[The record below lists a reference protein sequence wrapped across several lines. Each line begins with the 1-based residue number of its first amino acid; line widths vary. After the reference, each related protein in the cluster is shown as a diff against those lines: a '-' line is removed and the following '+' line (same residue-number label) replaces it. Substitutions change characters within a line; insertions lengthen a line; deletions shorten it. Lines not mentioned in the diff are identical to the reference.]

1 MEIRRLPPLCA
12 SLCKTIHIAADVG
25 KTGYK
30 FGYPFIPRPYFII
43 ILFLYNL
50 YIRRE
55 GHGMDEFLSVW
66 YPWIKTAH
74 VVSVIAW
81 MAGLFY
87 LPRLFVYHVE
97 QVEAGSKTD
106 AMFQVM
112 ERRLL
117 RGIMGPA
124 MVAAWVFGLCLVM
137 TPGVVDWSDVWPWT
151 KAGSVLVMTWFQHWL
166 GARRKDFIAGGNAV
180 TGRQY
185 RMMNEVPTI
194 LLIVIVA
201 SVIVKF

>member
-1 MEIRRLPPLCA
+1 MSGFL
-12 SLCKTIHIAADVG
+12 AD
-25 KTGYK
+25 
-30 FGYPFIPRPYFII
+30 
-43 ILFLYNL
+43 
-50 YIRRE
+50 
-55 GHGMDEFLSVW
+55 W
-66 YPWIKTAH
+66 YPWVKTAH

-97 QVEAGSKTD
+97 QVVAGSGTD
-106 AMFQVM
+106 TMFQVM

-124 MVAAWVFGLCLVM
+124 MVSSWVFGLALVL
-137 TPGVVDWSDVWPWT
+137 TPGIVDWTEIWPWT
-151 KAGSVLVMTWFQHWL
+151 KAGSVVAMTWFQHWL
-166 GARRKDFIAGGNAV
+166 GARRKEFIGGTNVV

-194 LLIVIVA
+194 LLIGIVA